1 MPKEKGPELAVL
13 GGSQAYDI
21 INKRIFDS
29 DRIGRVDTP
38 YGPSEPVYVM
48 RHEKNSFYFMSRHG
62 ESSFKSS
69 AAFVNYRANIYALKD
84 LGAKAVLSW
93 SAAAAVNLKYL
104 VGQFVIADDI
114 IDETKSRESS
124 FFRFRGLGMIRQNP
138 VFCETM
144 RSALRKVMVD
154 MGANFADKATYV
166 VTEGPRLE
174 TPAEVRK
181 FAAYG
186 ADLVGMTLAPEVFLA
201 KELEMCYATFCYV
214 ANYAEGVKER
224 EFAAGRYLDGLVTR
238 KEMHKAQS
246 AVAELPR
253 IIRRFVKQWP
263 KESGA
268 CHCRELMRRYK
279 SSGVIGEN
287 WREWFKP

>member
-1 MPKEKGPELAVL
+1 MTKEKGAELAVL
-13 GGSQAYDI
+13 GGSNAYDI
-21 INKRIFDS
+21 INRKTFAAE
-29 DRIGRVDTP
+29 RIGRIDTP
-38 YGPSEPVYVM
+38 YGPSEPVYLM
-48 RHEKNSFYFMSRHG
+48 LHENTPFYFMSRHG
-62 ESSFKSS
+62 ESAFRSS
-69 AAFVNYRANIYALKD
+69 PAFVNYRANIYALKD
-84 LGAKAVLSW
+84 LGTKAILSW
-93 SAAAAVNLKYL
+93 SEAAAVNLKYL

-114 IDETKSRESS
+114 IDETRNRESS
-124 FFRFRGLGMIRQNP
+124 FFRFRGLGMIRQHP

-144 RSALRKVMVD
+144 RTALRSVLVNMS
-154 MGANFADKATYV
+154 ANFADKATYV
-166 VTEGPRLE
+166 VTEGPRRE

-214 ANYAEGVKER
+214 GYYAEGVKER
-224 EFAAGRYLDGLVTR
+224 KFAPGHALDGLVTR
-238 KEMHKAQS
+238 KEINKVKA

-253 IIRRFVKQWP
+253 IIRHFIRQYPHEHSV
-263 KESGA
+263 

-279 SSGVIGEN
+279 THGVIGEN